1 MFFRFIA
8 LSTALWRFR
17 FCLLRKFIFRPRFL
31 NSLRLFRGLFLL
43 LLLLFLLLF
52 FFFFIIFLRR
62 RLLRLLLL
70 LLRRRCRRPLFLR
83 PFLLLFRFRL
93 FLPFLLL
100 NFLLPDLFLFRPLLR
115 NHFRL
120 LFCFLLTFC
129 RFLNSAFRALICC
142 LTAAGCLVVC
152 FETIGCD
159 LEP

>member
-31 NSLRLFRGLFLL
+31 NSLRLYRGLFLF
-43 LLLLFLLLF
+43 LLLLFLLF
-52 FFFFIIFLRR
+52 FFFFLIFLRR
-62 RLLRLLLL
+62 RRLLLL
-70 LLRRRCRRPLFLR
+70 LRRRRCRRPLFLR

-100 NFLLPDLFLFRPLLR
+100 NFLLLDLFLFRPLLR
-115 NHFRL
+115 SHFRL
-120 LFCFLLTFC
+120 LFCFLVTFC
-129 RFLNSAFRALICC
+129 RFLSSAFRALICC